1 VPAEFSVH
9 ESLCPDEEAV
19 GTASRGE
26 GLPASNPPRTQLLRL
41 SDEQLTL
48 AIPLYAK
55 ALDYRSRHP
64 ILNDPWAS
72 ELVGQID
79 FDFEKLKSPAS
90 RLLAVRARQ
99 FDEWVREFL
108 GRNPRSVVL
117 NLGCGLDTRV
127 SRIRPPPSALWLDL
141 DFPEVIELRR
151 NFYSD
156 QEGYRMLSS
165 SMTDPQWLEQVPAD
179 RPGIAI
185 ADGVFAYLA
194 EADVRTLLNRLTARW
209 PRGEILFDVLGSRAV
224 ESGNSRLKGRSTATL
239 KWGVDDLLEVDSMD
253 PNLRRTDTVPLLG
266 STYAPSGFRLLSAF
280 SYLFPSL
287 RKSMRLLRYEF

>member
-1 VPAEFSVH
+1 VQE
-9 ESLCPDEEAV
+9 
-19 GTASRGE
+19 
-26 GLPASNPPRTQLLRL
+26 
-41 SDEQLTL
+41 TL

-64 ILNDPWAS
+64 ILNDKKAS
-72 ELVGQID
+72 ELVDQID

-90 RLLAVRARQ
+90 GLLAIRARQ
-99 FDEWVREFL
+99 LDEWVREFL
-108 GRNPRSVVL
+108 GRNPSSVVL

-127 SRIRPPPSALWLDL
+127 SRIGPPPPALWFDL

-156 QEGYRMLSS
+156 GVGYRMLSS
-165 SMTDPQWLEQVPAD
+165 SVTDSEWLEKVPSN

-185 ADGVFAYLA
+185 ADGVFGYLTQI
-194 EADVRTLLNRLTARW
+194 DVKTLLNRLTERF
-209 PRGEILFDVLGSRAV
+209 PHGEILFDVLSSRAV

-239 KWGVDDLLEVDSMD
+239 KWGVDDLLEVDSLD
-253 PNLRRTDTVPLLG
+253 PRLRRIDAVPLLG
-266 STYAPSGFRLLSAF
+266 SKYAPSGFRLLAAF
-280 SYLFPSL
+280 SYLFPNL

>member
-1 VPAEFSVH
+1 M
-9 ESLCPDEEAV
+9 CPIEGMLADTRE
-19 GTASRGE
+19 E
-26 GLPASNPPRTQLLRL
+26 GLHESNPPQTHPLRL
-41 SDEQLTL
+41 SGVQETL

-64 ILNDPWAS
+64 ILNDKKAS
-72 ELVGQID
+72 ELVDQID

-90 RLLAVRARQ
+90 GLLAIRARQ
-99 FDEWVREFL
+99 LDEWVREFL
-108 GRNPRSVVL
+108 GRNPSSVVL

-127 SRIRPPPSALWLDL
+127 SRIGPPPPALWFDL

-156 QEGYRMLSS
+156 GVGYRMLSAS
-165 SMTDPQWLEQVPAD
+165 VTDSEWLEKVPAN

-185 ADGVFAYLA
+185 ADGVFGYLTKS
-194 EADVRTLLNRLTARW
+194 DVKTLLNRLTERF
-209 PRGEILFDVLGSRAV
+209 PRGEILFDVLSSRSV
-224 ESGNSRLKGRSTATL
+224 QSGNSRLKGKSAATL
-239 KWGVDDLLEVDSMD
+239 KWGVDDLLEVDSLD
-253 PNLRRTDTVPLLG
+253 PKLRRVDTIPLLG
-266 STYAPSGFRLLSAF
+266 SKYAPSGFRLLATF